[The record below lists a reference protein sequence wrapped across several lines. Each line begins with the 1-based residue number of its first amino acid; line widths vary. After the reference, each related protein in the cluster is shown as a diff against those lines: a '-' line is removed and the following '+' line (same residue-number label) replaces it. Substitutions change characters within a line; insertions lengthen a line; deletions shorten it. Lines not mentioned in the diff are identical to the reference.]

1 MPVGMDLL
9 HTNNFSIGSTQEF
22 HLRKSSVT
30 AIKRCSMFTT
40 VYVLTLFLLTRL
52 NWPMSKNTTIVN
64 LFFKVRACPV
74 RRCQVWQRS
83 CLTQVKSQVCPT
95 PRRTQVRFIGKQWS
109 NLLTGNW
116 TQKKSCQ
123 ACQCALGPLLR

>member
-74 RRCQVWQRS
+74 RRCQV
-83 CLTQVKSQVCPT
+83 
-95 PRRTQVRFIGKQWS
+95 
-109 NLLTGNW
+109 
-116 TQKKSCQ
+116 
-123 ACQCALGPLLR
+123 